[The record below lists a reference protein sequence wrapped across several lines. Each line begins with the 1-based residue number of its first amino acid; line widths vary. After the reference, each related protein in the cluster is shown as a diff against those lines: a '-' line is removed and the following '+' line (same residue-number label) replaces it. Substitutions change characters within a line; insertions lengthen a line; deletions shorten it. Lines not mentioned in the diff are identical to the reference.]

1 MMSVMS
7 SSNDGRAVVEPP
19 ERGSSLV
26 GELKASASTSEIGSA
41 GDFGFGTVASS
52 DEAARVGGDGSDE
65 TRIYGNASVSR
76 VLTVEKE
83 ENRFRGS
90 GGGENQPSSS
100 VCKLHGS
107 SKKSGSRSGKLELKK
122 NRSVAEDYDS
132 ILSAFD
138 QFAAKGKD
146 EAVEYGFKIGDMVWG
161 KVKSHPWWPGHI
173 YDEAFA
179 SPAVRRGKHEGH
191 LLVAFF
197 GDSSYGWFDPEELI
211 PFEENYAEKS
221 RQTTSRSFVKA
232 VEEAVD
238 EIARRSSFGL
248 ACRCR
253 NEFNLWPS
261 SAEGYFVVDVGDSE
275 TGVYSMD
282 QISKAQESFRPR
294 DLVSFLHEV
303 ALKPMHD
310 RCSSIDFVKQK
321 AAALALRKALFEEF
335 DETYAQAF
343 GTQLLRPSRPTA
355 PAAVDPS
362 KVAALLGGRLV
373 IAEALGKSKILVKPA
388 KTKGQVEDKYLLKRR
403 EESIQMKSK
412 KARSSQAGHSPRPVS
427 VDGQYSGIREVMH
440 QASES
445 FFIDGQHQQASID
458 IKHSESSRK
467 LVEGGTKKVK
477 FPKRPAGESTAE
489 NAIHVKKKK
498 RKGLSPETG
507 GELRELRLA
516 VSDSAVAADNI
527 SGIPVHVPPI
537 DNNGLED
544 QKIDAAVGVSSS
556 QSQQAVDFAKIE
568 LQMLVT
574 DLRVL
579 ALNPFHGE
587 QVSCPAVIKQVFLK
601 FRSLVYQKSLVLV
614 PPTESG
620 SSEGNVS
627 RLPPPAVVVSP
638 TDKRLPPPAVVVSP
652 TNKTND
658 KIVRPSVRLDDP
670 TKGGKKRGPSE
681 RPEDVQKKK
690 CDVSAGVKKKKVD
703 DSLDS
708 KKKKI
713 DNFKSSTLEKK
724 ILQRSAESQH
734 GDVKDSAVRVVP
746 STLPRAVKQESSKRT
761 SQMARA
767 ASPTMLVMKFPAGAA
782 LPSIPQLKAK
792 FARFGPLDQSGT
804 RVFWKSYTCR
814 LVYQYKIDAQAALKF
829 AVGSSNVFGNANVRC
844 FLREV
849 ENEAAD
855 SEPVKPQK
863 EEDTLYVASQ
873 DRESA
878 VEQRV
883 ITKMASQPLQP
894 PQSSAQLK
902 SCLKKPCGDEGGNG
916 GGRSGRVKF
925 VLGGKENSKGE
936 LLLNE
941 NKKNNIAS
949 FPQGDSSS
957 SSSMQSV
964 DSSSKIL
971 PKLDTFAPSPS
982 PFQQLPPVSSPS
994 SEQGGRPVN
1003 PPPAP
1008 QTSSANDISQQMLN
1022 LLMRCDDVVSNLRA
1036 ALGCMPYHPL

>member
-1 MMSVMS
+1 MFSVWAWERLQAVEMMSAVMS
-7 SSNDGRAVVEPP
+7 SSNDGRVVVPLS
-19 ERGSSLV
+19 ERGSSFV
-26 GELKASASTSEIGSA
+26 GEVITSVSISEIGSA
-41 GDFGFGTVASS
+41 GGFGFGTVASS

-65 TRIYGNASVSR
+65 ARISGNASDFR
-76 VLTVEKE
+76 VLKLENE
-83 ENRFRGS
+83 ENRFRGR
-90 GGGENQPSSS
+90 GGENQPSSS

-107 SKKSGSRSGKLELKK
+107 SNKSSSMSGKLETKK

-132 ILSAFD
+132 MLSAFD
-138 QFAAKGKD
+138 QFAAKGAD
-146 EAVEYGFKIGDMVWG
+146 DGVGYEFKIGDMVWG

-173 YDEAFA
+173 YDETFA

-197 GDSSYGWFDPEELI
+197 GDSSYGWFDSEELI

-221 RQTTSRSFVKA
+221 RQTTSRAFVKA

-253 NEFNLWPS
+253 NEFNFWPS

-275 TGVYSMD
+275 TGIYSMD
-282 QISKAQESFRPR
+282 QISKAQDSFQPS

-303 ALKPMHD
+303 ALKPMTD

-343 GTQLLRPSRPTA
+343 GTKLLRPSRPTA

-362 KVAALLGGRLV
+362 KALLSRRLV
-373 IAEALGKSKILVKPA
+373 LAEALGKSKIFVKPA
-388 KTKGQVEDKYLLKRR
+388 KTKGQVEKDKYLFKQRD
-403 EESIQMKSK
+403 ESIQMKSK
-412 KARSSQAGHSPRPVS
+412 KVSSSQLGHSPRPVS
-427 VDGQYSGIREVMH
+427 VDRQYSGIRDHTH

-445 FFIDGQHQQASID
+445 CYVDGQHQPVSQQAAFDLKPSV
-458 IKHSESSRK
+458 SSRK

-498 RKGLSPETG
+498 RKGISPETG

-516 VSDSAVAADNI
+516 ASDSTEAADNI
-527 SGIPVHVPPI
+527 SGIPIHVQPTEI
-537 DNNGLED
+537 NGLED
-544 QKIDAAVGVSSS
+544 QKIDAAVSSSSS
-556 QSQQAVDFAKIE
+556 QPQQAGEFAKIE

-574 DLRVL
+574 DLRAL

-587 QVSCPAVIKQVFLK
+587 QMSCPAVIKQVFLK

-614 PPTESG
+614 PPTENESG
-620 SSEGNVS
+620 EGNSS
-627 RLPPPAVVVSP
+627 RLPAPTVVVSP
-638 TDKRLPPPAVVVSP
+638 TDR
-652 TNKTND
+652 TND
-658 KIVRPSVRLDDP
+658 KIVRPSVLFDGP
-670 TKGGKKRGPSE
+670 TKSGKKRGSSD
-681 RPEDVQKKK
+681 RPADVQKKK
-690 CDVSAGVKKKKVD
+690 LDASEGVKKKKVD
-703 DSLDS
+703 DSFDS

-713 DNFKSSTLEKK
+713 DNFKTSTLEKK
-724 ILQRSAESQH
+724 VLQRSAESQH

-746 STLPRAVKQESSKRT
+746 STLAKAVKQESSKRA

-767 ASPTMLVMKFPAGAA
+767 SSPTMLVMKFPDGAA

-814 LVYQYKIDAQAALKF
+814 LVYQHKIDAQAALKF
-829 AVGSSNVFGNANVRC
+829 AVGSSNLFGNANVRC
-844 FLREV
+844 YIREV

-855 SEPVKPQK
+855 SEPVKHQK
-863 EEDTLYVASQ
+863 EDTLYG
-873 DRESA
+873 SA
-878 VEQRV
+878 VEQRI
-883 ITKMASQPLQP
+883 ITKIASQPLQP

-916 GGRSGRVKF
+916 GGRSARVKF
-925 VLGGKENSKGE
+925 VLGGKENSRSE

-941 NKKNNIAS
+941 NKKNKIAT
-949 FPQGDSSS
+949 FPHGD
-957 SSSMQSV
+957 SSMQSV

-971 PKLDTFAPSPS
+971 PKFDTFAPSS
-982 PFQQLPPVSSPS
+982 IQLPPISLPS
-994 SEQGGRPVN
+994 SEQGARLVN

-1008 QTSSANDISQQMLN
+1008 QTSGANDISQQMLN
-1022 LLMRCDDVVSNLRA
+1022 LLMRCNDVVNNLSA